1 MIAGLA
7 ALPLAFI
14 FGVIGISAALVNPG
28 HVLNNGKGV
37 LGCQRQAL
45 RQGWQTQGWRGGQYD
60 RPRCVKDGMT
70 VWCDEV
76 CHAPKSGKHP
86 R

>member
-1 MIAGLA
+1 MTFTGL
-7 ALPLAFI
+7 PFAFI
-14 FGVIGISAALVNPG
+14 FGLVGMGIAVVNPG

-37 LGCQRQAL
+37 FGCQRETQHL
-45 RQGWQTQGWRGGQYD
+45 GWQTDGGWRGGQYD